1 MIKLNTRMEDERI
14 VVEVDVIEGEVGD
27 LMGEIGSILSTLV
40 GQLSPENMLSE
51 DIKEEGSVL
60 EFRYALLDTIV
71 EFAKDLIKSD
81 YEAESEEDI
90 LAALIKETVDR
101 KKQRQFDNLVNEW
114 YEIMSTRVIDQDEM
128 AELEVFLDEQGF
140 DVDTF
145 FDAIIDK
152 TFED

>member
-14 VVEVDVIEGEVGD
+14 VVEVNVIEGEVGD
-27 LMGEIGSILSTLV
+27 LIGEIGSILSTLV
-40 GQLSPENMLSE
+40 GQLSPENMLSDE
-51 DIKEEGSVL
+51 IKEDGSVL
-60 EFRYALLDTIV
+60 DFRYALLDTIV

-101 KKQRQFDNLVNEW
+101 KKQRQFDNLVDEW
-114 YEIMSTRVIDQDEM
+114 YEVMSTRVVDQDEM
-128 AELEVFLDEQGF
+128 AELQMFLDEQGF
-140 DVDTF
+140 DIDTF

>member
-14 VVEVDVIEGEVGD
+14 VVEVNVIEGEVGD

-51 DIKEEGSVL
+51 DIKEGESVL
-60 EFRYALLDTIV
+60 DFRYALLDTIV

-114 YEIMSTRVIDQDEM
+114 YEVMSTRVINQDEM
-128 AELEVFLDEQGF
+128 AELQVFLEEQGF
-140 DVDTF
+140 DIDTF